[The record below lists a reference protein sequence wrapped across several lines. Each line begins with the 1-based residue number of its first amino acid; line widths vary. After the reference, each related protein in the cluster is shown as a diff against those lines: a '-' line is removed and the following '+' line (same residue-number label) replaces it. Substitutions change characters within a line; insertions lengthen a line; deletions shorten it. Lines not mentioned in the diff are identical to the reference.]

1 MKYQT
6 RYNTE
11 LTKGLLQVLLYLID
25 NHQITY
31 EEFTEL
37 SSLSKPYFFKI
48 MEMLE
53 EMLEDLDLKAT
64 LSKDVIIIKDDN
76 LIEHEAY
83 IYYFRQ
89 IGKSY
94 YFNLEQVDEEKRI
107 SYSLVITYLML
118 KNRQYVTLGTLSKIL
133 PDFDKKKMFNL
144 INSLKEIIGEELYK
158 NEIQSYVI
166 EEE

>member
-89 IGKSY
+89 IGKCY

-118 KNRQYVTLGTLSKIL
+118 KNRQYVTLGTLSNIL

-144 INSLKEIIGEELYK
+144 IYSLKEIIGEELYK